1 MLPVRSPANSALPA
15 SSDLGPLSLQA
26 QSWANQPER
35 PVMSLGPGPAL
46 GPTPPPWSSWTKAT
60 PITGCS
66 NYTSDLPVCC
76 PHSSL
81 SAAYTLRRQGQPTL
95 RARARASPSPRPRP
109 GHRGCD
115 RPLRLG
121 LSGLVTPLQVSA
133 PHGEEAWAGSAPA
146 FTFISL
152 TSGSEL
158 RTGAGGGQGMVKLGD
173 PAGWAQLACWRG
185 TQVLCPA
192 QTQAG

>member
-1 MLPVRSPANSALPA
+1 MLPVCSPANSALPA

-35 PVMSLGPGPAL
+35 PVMSLGLGPAL

-60 PITGCS
+60 PITGWS
-66 NYTSDLPVCC
+66 NCTSDLPVCWLR
-76 PHSSL
+76 SSL
-81 SAAYTLRRQGQPTL
+81 SASYASRCQGQPTV
-95 RARARASPSPRPRP
+95 RARASPSPRPRP
-109 GHRGCD
+109 GHQRCD

-133 PHGEEAWAGSAPA
+133 PHGEEAWVGSAPA

-158 RTGAGGGQGMVKLGD
+158 RTGAGGGRGMVKLGD
-173 PAGWAQLACWRG
+173 PAGWAQLACWGG